1 MILRLLLT
9 LLNPYKNGRLPRR
22 KGFWLRCRIAVFN
35 FSVKRLQRRYRQY
48 AYYDG
53 INLGTVKI
61 IHSCRDEEFEGW
73 LKKTGMDIR
82 PHLVSSKNYPEGE
95 ERHGIK
101 PFYKFFEFNRQLIV
115 YNSGKVLVI
124 NRSSQLSVNNE
135 IKGTLN
141 ISDDTDILLRTE
153 FKSAFKIQ
161 NTAPIK
167 EAINTEP
174 KKEPIKEKPP
184 KHRDKV
190 SLGRPTINTTPP
202 VVEPPVVE
210 PPVAEPPSKEETGRK
225 MRGVE
230 IDESF

>member
-1 MILRLLLT
+1 MTILRLLLT

-22 KGFWLRCRIAVFN
+22 KSFWLRCRIAVFN
-35 FSVKRLQRRYRQY
+35 FSIKRLQRRYRQY

-73 LKKTGMDIR
+73 LKKIGMDIR

-95 ERHGIK
+95 ERHGTK

-161 NTAPIK
+161 KAAPVK
-167 EAINTEP
+167 ETVKDEFP
-174 KKEPIKEKPP
+174 KEPVLEKPP
-184 KHRDKV
+184 KQRDKV
-190 SLGRPTINTTPP
+190 SLGKPAIKTTPP
-202 VVEPPVVE
+202 VVEPPVVK
-210 PPVAEPPSKEETGRK
+210 PPEKEDTGRK

-230 IDESF
+230 VDESF